1 MLTEALAALAGAA
14 GTGLVT
20 AMTTDVWQQV
30 RTRAAR
36 VLGRGDARE
45 EERQQERLERA
56 RREVLQAPEGQAE
69 EVRRRQGEAWRTR
82 FADLLE
88 DTPQAEAQVR
98 ELVAFLA
105 KHAAPAAAAGAVQV
119 NAQAS
124 GHAQQANLGQGV
136 QNNTFGSPQ
145 AQ

>member
-1 MLTEALAALAGAA
+1 MLNEALAALAGAA

-30 RTRAAR
+30 RTRAAK

-45 EERQQERLERA
+45 EERQQERLDRA
-56 RREVLQAPEGQAE
+56 RREVLQAPKGQVE

-88 DTPQAEAQVR
+88 EDPEAEKRVR
-98 ELVAFLA
+98 ELVKFLTE
-105 KHAAPAAAAGAVQV
+105 HAGPAAAAGAVQV
-119 NAQAS
+119 NAQAFD
-124 GHAQQANLGQGV
+124 HAQQANLGQGV
-136 QNNTFGSPQ
+136 QHNTFGSPQ
-145 AQ
+145 EP